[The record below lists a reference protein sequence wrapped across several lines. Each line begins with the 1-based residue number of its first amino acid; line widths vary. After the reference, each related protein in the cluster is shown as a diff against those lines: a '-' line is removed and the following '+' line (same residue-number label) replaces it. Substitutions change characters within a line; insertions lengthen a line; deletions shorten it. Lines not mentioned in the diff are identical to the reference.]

1 MRDSTC
7 IETPLATPD
16 FLGGSFPSLDY
27 SLDMLSEFQP
37 QQPSDFFVPTTTAPL
52 DFVSDLFPLPSVS
65 AAPPALH
72 QLSAEAPES
81 PPANQAVSSSSSGQS
96 PGKERK
102 GSRER
107 QATGRW
113 STRDKGP
120 VSETRK
126 LEVNREAQRRFRQR
140 QKVLVPSLVAL
151 LCPELLSPLAKNSSS
166 LCNPAKSSAVCYRH
180 GREA

>member
-1 MRDSTC
+1 MSGSSSYRVWHSNRDVVGLQSAHLCTDPRSMRDSTC
-7 IETPLATPD
+7 IETPLASLASPE
-16 FLGGSFPSLDY
+16 FLGGTFPSLEY
-27 SLDMLSEFQP
+27 SLDMLSEFHP

-52 DFVSDLFPLPSVS
+52 DFVSDLFPLPSIS
-65 AAPPALH
+65 AAPPA
-72 QLSAEAPES
+72 QPQASAELPES
-81 PPANQAVSSSSSGQS
+81 PPANQALSSSSSGQS

-140 QKVLVPSLVAL
+140 QKVLRL
-151 LCPELLSPLAKNSSS
+151 
-166 LCNPAKSSAVCYRH
+166 
-180 GREA
+180 